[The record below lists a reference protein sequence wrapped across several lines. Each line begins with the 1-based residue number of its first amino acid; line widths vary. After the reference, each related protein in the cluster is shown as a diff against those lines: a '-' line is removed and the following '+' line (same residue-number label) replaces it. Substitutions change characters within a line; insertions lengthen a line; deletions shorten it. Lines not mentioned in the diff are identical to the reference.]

1 MTPII
6 KGSVYKTYGDDMK
19 IVFKNASITILRDEI
34 YLLVGR
40 NGVGKSTLLSI
51 LARIENNHRDT
62 LEWSISKDEQS
73 YMPSHLAYYPYM
85 SVKDLLDFH
94 VLVNPTFFHQ
104 DAIKLLKAFN
114 IDLYQMVKRLSDGQ
128 MKILSY
134 VIALSYDVS
143 LYLIDE
149 PFPNVDLVFDETF
162 RKMILNRADDNKAFV
177 IATHQINQFETVAGK
192 VLFIKSPQEIEVI
205 DVETI
210 RSAYHMSVE
219 QYVKQEMK
227 RLAI

>member
-1 MTPII
+1 MTPMI
-6 KGSVYKTYGDDMK
+6 KGSVYKVFGDDMK
-19 IVFKNASITILRDEI
+19 VVFRKAPIVIEQDEI

-40 NGVGKSTLLSI
+40 NGIGKSTLLRI
-51 LARIENNHRDT
+51 LARLTNNYRDT
-62 LEWSISKDEQS
+62 LEWTIDRSEQS
-73 YMPSHLAYYPYM
+73 YMPPNLAYYPYM

-94 VLVNPTFFHQ
+94 LLVNPTFFHQ
-104 DAIKLLKAFN
+104 DAKAL
-114 IDLYQMVKRLSDGQ
+114 IDAFMIDQHQAVRRLSDGQ
-128 MKILSY
+128 KKILSY
-134 VIALSYDVS
+134 VIALSYDVK

-162 RKMILNRADDNKAFV
+162 RKMILNRADETKTFV

-192 VLFIKSPQEIEVI
+192 VLLIKSPHEIEQI

-210 RSAYHMSVE
+210 RSEYHMSVE
-219 QYVKQEMK
+219 QYVKEEMK

>member
-6 KGSVYKTYGDDMK
+6 KGSLYKEYGDDIK
-19 IVFKNASITILRDEI
+19 IVFQKAPIIILRDEI

-40 NGVGKSTLLSI
+40 NGIGKSTLLKV

-62 LEWSISKDEQS
+62 LEWSITKNEQS

-85 SVKDLLDFH
+85 SVSDLLDFH
-94 VLVNPTFFHQ
+94 LLVNPTFFHK
-104 DAIKLLKAFN
+104 DAKMLLDAFK
-114 IDLYQMVKRLSDGQ
+114 IDLYQTVRRLSDGQ
-128 MKILSY
+128 KKILSY

-162 RKMILNRADDNKAFV
+162 RKMILNRADEHKSFV

-192 VLFIKSPQEIEVI
+192 VLFIKSPSEIEVI

-210 RSAYHMSVE
+210 RSEYHMSVE
-219 QYVKQEMK
+219 EYVKDEMK